1 MRIMRVVELQLLTEK
16 EKIEY
21 MLEETLN
28 NKDLEVDEKINKVME
43 LLKKQTENISSIQLW
58 SSYINGLTNK
68 NNNEK
73 EE

>member
-1 MRIMRVVELQLLTEK
+1 MRIMRVVELNLLTEK

-28 NKDLEVDEKINKVME
+28 NKDLDVDKKINKVME
-43 LLKKQTENISSIQLW
+43 LLKKQTENLSSIQLW
-58 SSYINGLTNK
+58 SQYIAGLTD

-73 EE
+73 KE

>member
-21 MLEETLN
+21 MLEDTLN
-28 NKDLEVDEKINKVME
+28 NKDSEVDEKINKVME